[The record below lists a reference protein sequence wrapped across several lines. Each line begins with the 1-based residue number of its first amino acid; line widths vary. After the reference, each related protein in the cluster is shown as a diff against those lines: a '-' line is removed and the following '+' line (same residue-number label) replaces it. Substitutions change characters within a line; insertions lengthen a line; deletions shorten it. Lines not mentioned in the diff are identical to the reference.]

1 MVTARPL
8 SPAASSA
15 CSSGAEIPKQKSKQN
30 RLPPVPA
37 AVAAGIDAQKI
48 RIQKFAEIPLRRNSK
63 KEDSNKQTKNQR
75 PVPAA
80 VAQKLKIQNVAE
92 VPGVL

>member
-1 MVTARPL
+1 
-8 SPAASSA
+8 
-15 CSSGAEIPKQKSKQN
+15 
-30 RLPPVPA
+30 VPA
-37 AVAAGIDAQKI
+37 AVA
-48 RIQKFAEIPLRRNSK
+48 QKFQNKNQNKTGYLQCLQPLLQELMRRKSEFRNSQKFRCAKIQK